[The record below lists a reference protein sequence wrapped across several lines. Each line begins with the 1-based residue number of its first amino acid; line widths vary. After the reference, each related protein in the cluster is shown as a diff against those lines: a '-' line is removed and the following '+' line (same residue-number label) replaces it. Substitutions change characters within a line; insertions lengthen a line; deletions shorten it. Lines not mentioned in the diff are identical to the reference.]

1 MKKQSL
7 LLITGGLLAMASCNT
22 EPAATT
28 DDSQA
33 KIDSM
38 VNERVE
44 QIRLELQAQND
55 SIINE
60 MAVYR
65 ADSIIAAR
73 TGKKVTRK
81 APVQAAQQTG
91 NQSGKEV
98 QEEPSNPKDSRFGGE
113 KDNTTKKD
121 ARFNEESADKQKEAS
136 KDKKAERFK

>member
-22 EPAATT
+22 EPAANA

-55 SIINE
+55 SLINA
-60 MAVYR
+60 MAIYK

-73 TGKKVTRK
+73 SGKKVVKK

-91 NQSGKEV
+91 NSSKEI
-98 QEEPSNPKDSRFGGE
+98 QEEKQKDGIKSKSDQNKESGSESLKSKSDQNKESGSKKL
-113 KDNTTKKD
+113 KD
-121 ARFNEESADKQKEAS
+121 RADK
-136 KDKKAERFK
+136 